1 MRSPLSTSFRM
12 TRIVPWILLAWLLL
26 PVSSPAPLIYT
37 PGEGW
42 TYQPVGQ
49 EGKWTRTRADEQLK
63 VAKDAFEEKRY
74 GLALKAAR
82 RTVNVWPF
90 SDYAPE
96 AQYLVGRCQEAKGK
110 DEAAFK
116 AYQKVIERYPKLDN
130 YDDIV
135 RSQFEI
141 ANRFLAGQWFR
152 LWNVIPVYPSM
163 DKTITLYEQIIK
175 NGPYSDIAP
184 KAQMNIAQAHKDKLN
199 SDLEMAAKAYEK
211 AADRYSD
218 KSIGVDALYSLA
230 ETYQQMAGN
239 AEYDQ
244 SLAARAIATYTDFVT
259 LHPTDPRVSKARE
272 MVRVLKTEQARG
284 SFDIARFYEK
294 NKKWRAAA
302 IYYNDVV
309 DKDPTSQYAQQARE
323 KIDAI
328 NKRQDKDES

>member
-1 MRSPLSTSFRM
+1 MSRM
-12 TRIVPWILLAWLLL
+12 IRIYPWVLLVWLVL
-26 PVSSPAPLIYT
+26 PMTSPAPLIYT

-42 TYQPVGQ
+42 TYQPAG
-49 EGKWTRTRADEQLK
+49 ESGKWTRTRADEQLK
-63 VAKDAFEEKRY
+63 VAQEAFEQKRY
-74 GLALKAAR
+74 GLSLKAAK

-96 AQYLVGRCQEAKGK
+96 AQYLVGQSLEAKGR

-135 RSQFEI
+135 RRQFGI
-141 ANRFLAGQWFR
+141 ANRFLGGQWFR
-152 LWNVIPVYPSM
+152 LWNRIPVYPSM

-184 KAQMNIAQAHKDKLN
+184 KAQMNIAQAHKEKLN
-199 SDLEMAAKAYEK
+199 SDLEMAAQAYEK

-218 KSIGVDALYSLA
+218 KPIGVDALYELA
-230 ETYQQMAGN
+230 ETYQQMARK

-244 SLAARAIATYTDFVT
+244 SLASRAISIYTDFAT
-259 LHPTDPRVSKARE
+259 LHPSDPRVAATRE
-272 MVRVLKTEQARG
+272 KVKELRTEQARG
-284 SFDIARFYEK
+284 SYQIARFYEK

-309 DKDPTSQYAQQARE
+309 DKDPTSEYAQQARE
-323 KIDAI
+323 RIDAI
-328 NKRQDKDES
+328 SKRESEDES